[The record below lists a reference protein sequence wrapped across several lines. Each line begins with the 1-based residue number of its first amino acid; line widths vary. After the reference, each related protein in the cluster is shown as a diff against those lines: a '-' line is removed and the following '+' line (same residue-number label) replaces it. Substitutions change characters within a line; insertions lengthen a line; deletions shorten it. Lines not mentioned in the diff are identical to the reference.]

1 MSVPRNLRA
10 WTACPLHMMPSW
22 QMDTR
27 KYDLFQFKVRP
38 LLPFICCG
46 RDLARLTRSEKQMTA
61 ASNFIPVLGCSGR

>member
-27 KYDLFQFKVRP
+27 NYDLFLFKVRLVLP
-38 LLPFICCG
+38 LFAVVPE
-46 RDLARLTRSEKQMTA
+46 T
-61 ASNFIPVLGCSGR
+61 